1 MGALPL
7 TSLDDLH
14 YLLGEINGKVNLL
27 VAQGEVQDNRHSA
40 LDARV
45 RALEAVSPIGLEPRV
60 RTLENRQ
67 HWYAGGAAALGAA
80 MTYIIKGLTGHT

>member
-1 MGALPL
+1 MPL

-40 LDARV
+40 LDTRV
-45 RALEAVSPIGLEPRV
+45 RTLENASPLGLEPRV

-80 MTYIIKGLTGHT
+80 MTYIIKGLVGHT